1 MIKEMREQ
9 IDKFKDFLLKE
20 SIYDIDSILDKINQF
35 GINSLSFYE
44 RKVLENPEIQ
54 KKLLYQ
60 YKMSLYSVK
69 ELLNKFNIKSDNIY
83 IHETFYLD
91 GEIMVGDYDEDKF
104 IEVINKVG
112 KNNYISI
119 CRFESIF
126 IKNTNDKPGV
136 VGKMKY
142 TNKLKEQIKCYPI
155 SFNFYDDRT
164 ELVFYEKSNDEI
176 IEMSR
181 IGDEFGF
188 CSEDE
193 KNKYI
198 QIVKNFITD
207 DEILENVKT
216 ELNKIKI
223 NDKQN

>member
-1 MIKEMREQ
+1 MRKYIDTFKER
-9 IDKFKDFLLKE
+9 LLKE
-20 SIYDIDSILDKINQF
+20 SKYDVDSILDKINQF

-54 KKLLYQ
+54 KNLLYQ
-60 YKMSLYSVK
+60 YHMSLDSVK
-69 ELLNKFNIKSDNIY
+69 ELLDKFNIKSDKFY

-91 GEIMVGDYDEDKF
+91 GEIMVGEYDEDKF
-104 IEVINKVG
+104 IEIINKVG

-136 VGKMKY
+136 VGKMEY

-155 SFNFYDDRT
+155 SFNFYNDRT
-164 ELVFYEKSNDEI
+164 ELVFYDKLNDEI

-181 IGDEFGF
+181 IGNEFGF

-207 DEILENVKT
+207 DDILEIIKS

-223 NDKQN
+223 NEK